1 MRECSSYIHLYV
13 QMGYKNSL
21 GAKCQHC
28 VFGLGVEG
36 DGFFILNKD
45 CVLTGRW
52 EKKKKKKEEETC
64 FKCMACNVCC
74 SASLQLQHLLFQVE
88 RKNIQA
94 LECVKKKKKKVQRE
108 GSYLHRR
115 CFLEWRVEGCL
126 QQQCLHLGKPL
137 SSVCPERDCRQYEFM
152 EFVNAYL

>member
-45 CVLTGRW
+45 CVVTGRW
-52 EKKKKKKEEETC
+52 KKKKKKKEEETC

-94 LECVKKKKKKVQRE
+94 LECVKKKKKKFRGKAPICTE
-108 GSYLHRR
+108 GVSLNG
-115 CFLEWRVEGCL
+115 EWKDVYS
-126 QQQCLHLGKPL
+126 
-137 SSVCPERDCRQYEFM
+137 SSVFILGSHCHLYALKEIADNM
-152 EFVNAYL
+152 NLWNS